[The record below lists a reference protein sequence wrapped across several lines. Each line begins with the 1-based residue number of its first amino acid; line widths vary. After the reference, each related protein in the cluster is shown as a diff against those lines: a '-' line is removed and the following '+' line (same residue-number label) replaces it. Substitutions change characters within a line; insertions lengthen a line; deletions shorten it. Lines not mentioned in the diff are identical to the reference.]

1 MTFGRNRFI
10 SIILIVILV
19 FSSTVTAFADDD
31 AAQDKEDQKKQE
43 EQLKA
48 KKEAEKKAAEEKARK
63 EAEAKAA
70 EEKARQEAE
79 KKAAEEKAKQE
90 AEEKAAEEKARQEAE
105 AKAAEEKQEKTEVSE
120 DKETPQAEQSS
131 ADSDSSNVRSDK
143 KDSKK
148 TTEDSKEDNGLKL
161 QSELSDGTYKPE
173 ATFTGGSNRVH
184 FTCDQV
190 IIKDGAA
197 TAVIKVDTDNVTHL
211 YMNAV
216 SSRAENN
223 SLYDPKTGA
232 IGKDV
237 YTFLDRHISVPVKL
251 NTSEG
256 VDFSGRTNAMSPASR
271 WISYKYTLL
280 VKDESQKVSDDT
292 TIPENGTSQP
302 EEEADPEEPEEPDD
316 SKDKTKLKDGTY
328 KVKATTDRKMFY
340 LYPKKKNPATTILV
354 KKNGKMTATIT
365 LTGSG
370 YDYVYM
376 GTPKQAK
383 KAGKKKWIKYKKVN
397 GYYTFKIPVSAL
409 DKKLPITPHSSKY
422 EKDGDPSTDPWR
434 PNKWIKFY
442 SSGAK
447 KVKAGTSIKT
457 KGKASNRNNGNNG
470 KQVKWADGN
479 KGTSAVNNSTSLK
492 DGTYKPDKFRWSG
505 GSGRLSYIRCTKIV
519 VRGGKAYAT
528 IEFGSSKY
536 DSLKASGRTYSR
548 SGGGNS
554 KFTIPVKLNANNTI
568 IGRTTAMSQAH
579 WVRYSIYIY
588 KKGAGAGK
596 SGSEE
601 GDDGHVT
608 STKKLSSKAP
618 DLMGLEFK
626 EEVEV
631 KYAEY
636 FKIFKYEQGIILIEI
651 DQASDTALYKE
662 EKKEDKKKSA
672 EGGEEAETEDDL
684 GHVEYDDEG
693 NIIAQSQN
701 EVVDGL
707 YQNNV
712 VNYIVVPEGVELP
725 AGLDKDGI
733 ILQQPIEKS
742 FLASEKAADALEQL
756 GLLDKVT
763 TIGFD
768 AEKDGSDELKKAL
781 EAESMT
787 AAGTAE
793 KPDYAALVKAK
804 ADMGIFPS
812 MVLPEK
818 LDKEASED
826 EKTEADEKTENIGVL
841 RKRFAALGTPMMID
855 RSDDEKTN
863 YASAE
868 WIKVYGAVFGKDQ
881 EAGIIFDKYV
891 ADNKKENNEQ

>member
-1 MTFGRNRFI
+1 MTQARNRFI
-10 SIILIVILV
+10 SIILIVLLI
-19 FSSTVTAFADDD
+19 FSSTATAFADDGE
-31 AAQDKEDQKKQE
+31 AADKEDQKKQE

-48 KKEAEKKAAEEKARK
+48 KQEAEKKAAEEKAKK

-70 EEKARQEAE
+70 AEKAKQEAE

-90 AEEKAAEEKARQEAE
+90 AEAKAAAEKAKQEAE
-105 AKAAEEKQEKTEVSE
+105 AKAAEEKQEKSE
-120 DKETPQAEQSS
+120 EPDKEAPQAEQPSTGGDTEKAAPDNEKPAKAS
-131 ADSDSSNVRSDK
+131 DDSK
-143 KDSKK
+143 KDSA
-148 TTEDSKEDNGLKL
+148 LKL
-161 QSELSDGTYKPE
+161 NSELSDGTYKPE
-173 ATFTGGSNRVH
+173 ATFTGGSGRVT
-184 FTCDQV
+184 FSCDQV
-190 IIKDGAA
+190 IIKNGEA
-197 TAVIKVDTDNVTHL
+197 TAVFKVNTDNVTHL
-211 YMNAV
+211 YKGIAPQA
-216 SSRAENN
+216 AEDKN
-223 SLYDPKTGA
+223 LYDPKTGA

-237 YTFLDRHISVPVKL
+237 YPFSSRQVSFPVEINK
-251 NTSEG
+251 TVEY
-256 VDFSGRTNAMSPASR
+256 SGRTNAMSVNTR
-271 WISYKYTLL
+271 WITSYTYTLTIN
-280 VKDESQKVSDDT
+280 DESQKISDDT
-292 TIPENGTSQP
+292 TIPENGPSKP
-302 EEEADPEEPEEPDD
+302 EETDDD
-316 SKDKTKLKDGTY
+316 SEDDGKDEGKDKSKLKDGTY
-328 KVKATTDRKMFY
+328 KVKATTDRVMFY
-340 LYPKKKNPATTILV
+340 LYPKKNNPATTILV

-409 DKKLPITPHSSKY
+409 DKKLPITPHSHKY
-422 EKDGDPSTDPWR
+422 ANDGDPSTDPWR

-442 SSGAK
+442 SKGAK
-447 KVKAGTSIKT
+447 KVKDGTTIKT
-457 KGKASNRNNGNNG
+457 KGKANDRNDGNNG
-470 KQVKWADGN
+470 KQVKWADDGK
-479 KGTSAVNNSTSLK
+479 KGTSAVNNKTSLK
-492 DGTYKPDKFRWSG
+492 DGTYKPDKFSWSG
-505 GSGRLSYIRCTKIV
+505 GSGRLKYIRCTKIT

-536 DSLKASGRTYSR
+536 DSLRASGHTYSR

-568 IGRTTAMSQAH
+568 VGRTTAMSQPH
-579 WVRYSIYIY
+579 WVRYNIYIY

-596 SGSEE
+596 SGSGE
-601 GDDGHVT
+601 GDDGHMT

-636 FKIFKYEQGIILIEI
+636 FKIFKYEQGITLIEI
-651 DQASDTALYKE
+651 DQSSDTALYKD
-662 EKKEDKKKSA
+662 EKKKDKDKSKENS
-672 EGGEEAETEDDL
+672 EGGGEDL

-701 EVVDGL
+701 EIVDGL
-707 YQNNV
+707 YQNNI
-712 VNYIVVPEGVELP
+712 VNYIVVPEGVEIP

-742 FLASEKAADALEQL
+742 FLASEKAADVLEQL

-781 EAESMT
+781 EDKSMVL
-787 AAGTAE
+787 AGTAE
-793 KPDYAALVKAK
+793 KPDYAALVKAE

-818 LDKEASED
+818 LDKEPTED
-826 EKTEADEKTENIGVL
+826 EKAEVEEKTENIGVL

-868 WIKVYGAVFGKDQ
+868 WIKVYGAVFGKDK